1 MELQKL
7 KELLK
12 THNHLLIDYTDKF
25 INTDYEISLGN
36 NKYISRASQI
46 YLEID
51 DKTKQDKYKNVVFLL
66 DISKLV
72 KYNKRFYN
80 LLVKNKEI
88 IITSTNLY
96 LIKNSENYCVFLK
109 DNIDKYKKMIIE
121 VINKKTSS
129 YTCDVCYEE
138 KPTWN
143 ELEYCDICNFRT
155 CIKCII
161 KAEDLNKKCFSCRV
175 ETNNKYNII
184 YDLLSKFVEQ

>member
-36 NKYISRASQI
+36 NKYVSRASQI

-80 LLVKNKEI
+80 LLVKRI
-88 IITSTNLY
+88 STFNLM
-96 LIKNSENYCVFLK
+96 
-109 DNIDKYKKMIIE
+109 DN
-121 VINKKTSS
+121 
-129 YTCDVCYEE
+129 
-138 KPTWN
+138 
-143 ELEYCDICNFRT
+143 LR
-155 CIKCII
+155 
-161 KAEDLNKKCFSCRV
+161 
-175 ETNNKYNII
+175 
-184 YDLLSKFVEQ
+184 